1 MRNRAAWAEINLN
14 ALEHNYRA
22 IKSCIKG
29 DARLCAVVKAD
40 AYGHGAL
47 EAAKAA
53 LSEGA
58 EYLAVATISEG
69 IELREA
75 GITTPILL
83 LGLILPEEAELVVE
97 HDITQAVCEL
107 PLARA
112 LSDAAVNQGKTAKV
126 HLKVETGMGRIGAR
140 PEEMAVL
147 AAAVSELPNLEIEGM
162 FSHFA
167 TADCEDKTFAQEQLR
182 RFLAACEAVKAVGVE
197 LKIRHIA
204 ESAAILEMPEA
215 HLDMVRAGVIQY
227 GMWPSEEVTHPVELK
242 PVMKLCAQIVFLK
255 KMHPGETIGYGRT
268 WEAKRESLVAT
279 LPLGYADGYI
289 RAYGKGGAK
298 VLINGKLVPV
308 AGRVCMDQVMV
319 DVTDIPDVKEG
330 DVAVLFGAPE
340 LTVDDAARVL
350 DTINYEVTCLV
361 SPRVPRV
368 YVRY

>member
-1 MRNRAAWAEINLN
+1 MRNRAAWAEIDLG

-29 DARLCAVVKAD
+29 SAKLCAVVKAD
-40 AYGHGAL
+40 AYGHGAI
-47 EAAKAA
+47 EAAKVA
-53 LSEGA
+53 LAEGA
-58 EYLAVATISEG
+58 DYLAVATISEG
-69 IELREA
+69 IELRKA
-75 GITTPILL
+75 GFKVPILL
-83 LGLILPEEAELVVE
+83 LGLILPEEVELVVE
-97 HDITQAVCEL
+97 QDITQAVCEL
-107 PLARA
+107 PLAKA
-112 LSDAAVNQGKTAKV
+112 LSEAAVKQGKVAKV

-140 PEEMAVL
+140 PEEMAEL
-147 AAAVSELPNLEIEGM
+147 AEAVSKLPHVEIEGM

-167 TADCEDKTFAQEQLR
+167 TADCKDKTFAREQLK
-182 RFLAACEAVKAVGVE
+182 RFLTACEAVQARGID

-227 GMWPSEEVTHPVELK
+227 GMWPSEEVGHPIELK

-268 WEAKRESLVAT
+268 WEAKRESLIAT

-298 VLINGKLVPV
+298 VLLDGQLVPV

-319 DVTDIPDVKEG
+319 DVTDLPEVKEG

-340 LTVDDAARVL
+340 LKVDDAARVL

-368 YVRY
+368 YVHN